1 LERLIAGGVS
11 GLEHCQLPRPSPID
25 STSPSFSLG
34 ECLLRT
40 AYASDSSFESLAAS
54 TRAARLGTA
63 CHQVLEAAGRG
74 RLPDPSDPSWRIA
87 FEQLWTSAISRQ
99 EERAQRSPLEAYWGP
114 AASWPNYAKRKV
126 ATRRLCQQI
135 GRLREPAE
143 TEGGTRAGSPG
154 RGIREERQSAFGGKL
169 VGKADVIVRG
179 PEPVIED
186 YKTGALY
193 EPDDPTQVKEQYRA
207 QMLLYAV
214 LEHEATGIWPV
225 RAILIPLEGLPV
237 EIEIVPAEAEEAA
250 RQALADLARYNNAVE
265 AGGDPST
272 LAAPSPEACF
282 YCPYAIECPAFWTT
296 ADPSWRS
303 DGVAAVAGEIL
314 GSQTARNGTL
324 TLELRAVRGSAPSGN
339 YLLYGLDPQRFAVLA
354 NALPGTEAAAT
365 WLAGDEAVGQL
376 RPTSLTRV
384 TVATKLSPA
393 RDDPTAVTPGFD

>member
-11 GLEHCQLPRPSPID
+11 GLEHCQPPRPSPLE

-74 RLPDPSDPSWRIA
+74 RLPDPSDRSWRSA
-87 FEQLWTSAISRQ
+87 FEELWAKAISKQ
-99 EERAQRSPLEAYWGP
+99 EERAQRSPLETYWGP
-114 AASWPNYAKRKV
+114 ATSWPNYAKRKV

-135 GRLREPAE
+135 GRDRGAAE
-143 TEGGTRAGSPG
+143 TESTGAASPA

-169 VGKADVIVRG
+169 VGKADVIVRA

-193 EPDDPTQVKEQYRA
+193 EPDDPTKVKEQYRA

-214 LEHEATGIWPV
+214 LEHEATGTWPL
-225 RAILIPLEGLPV
+225 RATLIPLEGPPL
-237 EIEIVPAEAEEAA
+237 EIQIVPAEAEEAA
-250 RQALADLARYNNAVE
+250 RRALADLARYNEAVE

-272 LAAPSPEACF
+272 LAAPSPKACF

-296 ADPSWRS
+296 ADPSWGGN
-303 DGVAAVAGEIL
+303 GVAAVAGEIL
-314 GSQTARNGTL
+314 GSQTSRNGTL
-324 TLELRAVRGSAPSGN
+324 SLELRVVRGSAPPGN
-339 YLLYGLDPQRFAVLA
+339 YLLYGLDPQRFAALV

-365 WLAGDEAVGQL
+365 WLAGDEAAGQL

-384 TVATKLSPA
+384 AVGAEPSP
-393 RDDPTAVTPGFD
+393 

>member
-1 LERLIAGGVS
+1 LERLITGRVS
-11 GLEHCQLPRPSPID
+11 GLEHCQLPQPSPLA

-40 AYASDSSFESLAAS
+40 AYASDGSFESLAAS

-74 RLPDPSDPSWRIA
+74 RLPDPCDPSWRSA
-87 FEQLWTSAISRQ
+87 FEELWANAISKQ

-114 AASWPNYAKRKV
+114 ATSWPNYAKRKV

-135 GRLREPAE
+135 GRLRDPAE
-143 TEGGTRAGSPG
+143 TESTRAGSPG

-169 VGKADVIVRG
+169 VGKADVIVRA

-225 RAILIPLEGLPV
+225 RAILIALEGPPI
-237 EIEIVPAEAEEAA
+237 EIQIVPAEAEEAA
-250 RQALADLARYNNAVE
+250 RSALADLARYNDAVE

-272 LAAPSPEACF
+272 LAAPSPAACF
-282 YCPYAIECPAFWTT
+282 YCPYSIECPAFWTT
-296 ADPSWRS
+296 ADPSWGG

-314 GSQTARNGTL
+314 GSRTSRNGTL
-324 TLELRAVRGSAPSGN
+324 SLELRVVRGSAPPGN

-354 NALPGTEAAAT
+354 KALPGTEAAAT
-365 WLAGDEAVGQL
+365 WLAGDEAAGQL

-384 TVATKLSPA
+384 AVGAKPSP
-393 RDDPTAVTPGFD
+393 